1 MGSLDTWVLRNHMT
15 VDTGRPTDSRRTARD
30 KPSLLEAKA
39 RIPKFPIGHTRSS
52 AFHPPLFDCFLPPDF
67 DTTGMSEDD
76 PKIPG
81 NTWRILQDLASPR
94 TIKSHLTKELLPKQI
109 WQTKP
114 KVVYVCRDPRDVCVS
129 YYYHDVKFQ
138 ALTAT
143 FDQFVPLFLH
153 NLLFFSPIWPHI
165 LGFWKVRNKDHILF
179 LRYEDMK
186 ENLAAVVRQTAGFLG
201 KEVDEEK
208 VSWLVHHCSF
218 GEMSK
223 NSAANNETMMI
234 RSTEEAKNIKFMR
247 KGQVTR
253 VR

>member
-1 MGSLDTWVLRNHMT
+1 MRLREVEEVRQAVDFYFPDSLR
-15 VDTGRPTDSRRTARD
+15 
-30 KPSLLEAKA
+30 
-39 RIPKFPIGHTRSS
+39 
-52 AFHPPLFDCFLPPDF
+52 FDCFLPPDF

-81 NTWRILQDLASPR
+81 NTWRILQDL
-94 TIKSHLTKELLPKQI
+94 HLQGPE
-109 WQTKP
+109 
-114 KVVYVCRDPRDVCVS
+114 
-129 YYYHDVKFQ
+129 
-138 ALTAT
+138 
-143 FDQFVPLFLH
+143 
-153 NLLFFSPIWPHI
+153 LFFSPIWPHI

-186 ENLAAVVRQTAGFLG
+186 ENLAAVVRQIAGFLG